1 MDAQTFYIISTI
13 SVILIGYKTVLEI
26 EKLLHERKKRKEEEK
41 NNKKTQKRKQP
52 TTTGKRS

>member
-26 EKLLHERKKRKEEEK
+26 EKLLHERKKRKEEER
-41 NNKKTQKRKQP
+41 NNKKTQKHQRPTKTRK
-52 TTTGKRS
+52 R